1 VSKVIDGHMWQYSE
15 QGRERERL
23 TRGGVTSELVRRQAL
38 LERFVPLPAADLL
51 DQELQRRAWWAGDR
65 TGPEFAPFFLDRRMR
80 DDGRNGNTPD
90 GIGGVIVEKVEAEAT
105 GFEPAISAL
114 TGLHVRP
121 LHHAS
126 SVPEHTNCASRVS
139 MR

>member
-1 VSKVIDGHMWQYSE
+1 MSKVIAGHLWRYSE
-15 QGRERERL
+15 QGRERDRL
-23 TRGGVTSELVRRQAL
+23 THGGVTPGLVRRQAL
-38 LERFVPLPAADLL
+38 LERFLPLPAADLL
-51 DQELQRRAWWAGDR
+51 DQELQRKAWAGAR

-80 DDGRNGNTPD
+80 DGGRNGNTPD
-90 GIGGVIVEKVEAEAT
+90 PIGGVIVEKVEAEAT

-126 SVPEHTNCASRVS
+126 R
-139 MR
+139 